1 MKPTSS
7 SSEKHSNQQYDS
19 SWFSSHVITWFLR
32 VFYACCAILIGLE
45 FIIHRHSY
53 TDIEKIPLFYVLFG
67 IAISLVILLI
77 SRLLGVIV
85 PRHQDYYDDI
95 NNYDIN
101 NYDSS
106 QDQSRGDS

>member
-7 SSEKHSNQQYDS
+7 SSEKHSSQQYDS

-32 VFYACCAILIGLE
+32 GFYTCCAILVGLE

-53 TDIEKIPLFYVLFG
+53 TNIEKIPLFYVLFG

-77 SRLLGVIV
+77 SRLFGVIV
-85 PRHQDYYDDI
+85 ARHHDYYDD
-95 NNYDIN
+95 NNN
-101 NYDSS
+101 NNIKNKSS
-106 QDQSRGDS
+106 QDQSREDS